1 MEDEALA
8 KAKREAE
15 FYREQLA
22 RQAQDHK
29 EQLARQK
36 EASKFYNTD
45 SFWLA
50 FWIVAPLVLLALG
63 FNVG

>member
-1 MEDEALA
+1 MDDEALA
-8 KAKREAE
+8 QAKRENE

-22 RQAQDHK
+22 RQAEDYK

-45 SFWLA
+45 GFWLA
-50 FWIVAPLVLLALG
+50 FWIVGPLILVALG